1 MVAPGR
7 SRSMTTRAGPSVR
20 LLRGPAGP
28 VAREPVMVGLSAAVR
43 PVASERAG
51 SVTSSLL
58 ADGGCR
64 SGRWERSGRGV
75 QGRDPYAHGP
85 GLPVRPGEVRDGCRG
100 GVLPHLR
107 PGPQAGE
114 GAAETGRRR
123 RAGRARVG
131 RLARG
136 E

>member
-85 GLPVRPGEVRDGCRG
+85 GLPVRPGEVRDGCRFG
-100 GVLPHLR
+100 LILHLR
-107 PGPQAGE
+107 LGSQVGSRYE
-114 GAAETGRRR
+114 DTGT
-123 RAGRARVG
+123 
-131 RLARG
+131 
-136 E
+136 